1 LLGSFSIDRKSP
13 LGKSAAIGSN
23 HISKLN
29 YRVDATRRAYHRALK
44 AFKGLRT
51 EAAAQTRKIDSA
63 TTSDGIGGPAVTSQ
77 GLSAGGFGSSGR

>member
-44 AFKGLRT
+44 AF
-51 EAAAQTRKIDSA
+51 
-63 TTSDGIGGPAVTSQ
+63 
-77 GLSAGGFGSSGR
+77 